1 MARDRIARILL
12 DATRSGTKTRRARAL
27 EKTRMEK
34 NRPTDRPTETTD
46 RPTDRVVESELV
58 DAARSN
64 KVRAWADVSMIC
76 IDLTDSSYG

>member
-12 DATRSGTKTRRARAL
+12 DATRSGTKNRRARAR
-27 EKTRMEK
+27 KKK
-34 NRPTDRPTETTD
+34 NRPTDRPTD
-46 RPTDRVVESELV
+46 RPNVVESELV

-64 KVRAWADVSMIC
+64 KVRALADVSMIC

>member
-12 DATRSGTKTRRARAL
+12 DATRSGTKNRRARAR
-27 EKTRMEK
+27 KKK
-34 NRPTDRPTETTD
+34 NRPSERPTDRTTDRTTD
-46 RPTDRVVESELV
+46 RPNVVESELV

-64 KVRAWADVSMIC
+64 KVRALADVSMIC

>member
-12 DATRSGTKTRRARAL
+12 DATRSGTKNRRARARSKK
-27 EKTRMEK
+27 EES
-34 NRPTDRPTETTD
+34 TD
-46 RPTDRVVESELV
+46 RPTDRPNVVESELV

-64 KVRAWADVSMIC
+64 KVRALADVSMIC

>member
-27 EKTRMEK
+27 EKTRIEK
-34 NRPTDRPTETTD
+34 NRPTD

-64 KVRAWADVSMIC
+64 KVRALADVSMIC

>member
-1 MARDRIARILL
+1 MKKL
-12 DATRSGTKTRRARAL
+12 K
-27 EKTRMEK
+27 KKEK
-34 NRPTDRPTETTD
+34 NKTMKRRNEETTD